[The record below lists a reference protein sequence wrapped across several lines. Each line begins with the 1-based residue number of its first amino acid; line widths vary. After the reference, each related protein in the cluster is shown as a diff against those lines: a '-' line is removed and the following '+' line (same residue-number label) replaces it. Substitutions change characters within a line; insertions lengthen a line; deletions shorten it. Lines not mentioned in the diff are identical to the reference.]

1 MSAAAVNMLGQLCL
15 RVGLLP
21 GDEPKVDDA
30 EEAHDCAEHAEFEE
44 YVLTR
49 F

>member
-21 GDEPKVDDA
+21 GDEPKADDA
-30 EEAHDCAEHAEFEE
+30 EEVHDCAEHAEFEE